1 MALDVAFILI
11 LALFAI
17 LGLFS
22 SLVVQLFR
30 LIALGAIWTYVR
42 FFCDDVAGSLA
53 LRTGLDEI
61 SAYLVS
67 LAAGVVVIYFALNA
81 VGELAAS
88 PGKPPAG
95 GGRRA
100 LVSLVS
106 LVRGGAMAILFL
118 CLLAVVP
125 AEVLDRSPRLAQQVG
140 QSYVMKAARVVNPLQ
155 SLGLESLGLAVNL
168 SAYRE
173 LLKDEQAQIELQ
185 DSMPFRQLTN
195 RNSFRE
201 AADDPEVR
209 RLLQRQKFY
218 QLLGHPRIK
227 AFLADREARRLLA
240 ELDPRGALDRA
251 HPERHP
257 AP

>member
-42 FFCDDVAGSLA
+42 FFCDDVASSLA

-67 LAAGVVVIYFALNA
+67 LAAGVVIIYFALNA

-88 PGKPPAG
+88 PARPPAG

-106 LVRGGAMAILFL
+106 LVRGGAMAMLFL

-125 AEVLDRSPRLAQQVG
+125 AEVLDRSPRLARQVR

-155 SLGLESLGLAVNL
+155 SLGLAANLA
-168 SAYRE
+168 AYRE

-209 RLLQRQKFY
+209 QLLQQQKFY

-227 AFLADREARRLLA
+227 AFLADGEARRLLA

-251 HPERHP
+251 HQSRPQIP
-257 AP
+257 NP